1 MAHERLS
8 PRQKMIGMMY
18 LVLTAMLALNVSKE
32 AIEAFKNVD
41 KGLTQTIA
49 LYSNKNDNIY
59 KDFDRA
65 ASENP
70 IKAGKLRSQAY
81 EVKQRADEAY
91 NFIQDLKIE
100 IINKAEGTGPSNLV
114 VKGRNIYVDEIDK
127 KIDDTNIPSE
137 ILIGANENGKA
148 NDLKA
153 VLQDYREFLLGI
165 LEGKNP
171 TIEEALKKS
180 LNTDDG
186 INKDGQ
192 KERWENLNFQ
202 TLPLIAVITILSEM
216 QVNVRNGETE
226 ILNFLYS
233 QIDAS
238 SFKFNKLSPMVIPTI
253 SNYVTLGSDY
263 EAEVFISA
271 TDSTQKPKITVN
283 GNQVLPIDDSGKGHY
298 KIKATSVGTKK
309 WGGVIAMKAP
319 DGTTINYPFDA
330 TYIVGEPNVVV
341 SPTAMN
347 VLYYGI
353 DNPIDVSVPNVSPDK
368 IKIKVINGEYKIGK
382 VKNSKGEN
390 FRGNWIVRPT
400 DQSHNVQVI
409 VTADIGGKPMQFAP
423 LDFRVKPVPPPIAV
437 FGGKSTGTI
446 SRATAA
452 AQQGVFAILPD
463 FDFDL
468 TYQVTGFTFFYT
480 DKGMDQEEVS
490 KNSYLTAKQKE
501 MLGRL
506 TRGKNL
512 IIKDITAL
520 GPDGKTRELNP
531 IILKIN

>member
-65 ASENP
+65 AAENP
-70 IKAGKLRSQAY
+70 TKAGKLRSLAY
-81 EVKQRADEAY
+81 QVKQRADEAY
-91 NFIQDLKIE
+91 NFMQDLKIE

-114 VKGRNIYVDEIDK
+114 VQGREIHVDEIDK
-127 KIDDTNIPSE
+127 KIDDVNIPSE
-137 ILIGANENGKA
+137 VLIGANENGKA

-153 VLQDYREFLLGI
+153 IIQDYREFLLSI
-165 LEGKNP
+165 LDGKDP
-171 TIEEALKKS
+171 TVEDALKKS

-186 INKDGQ
+186 INKDGE
-192 KERWENLNFQ
+192 KERWENLHFQ
-202 TLPLIAVITILSEM
+202 TLPLIAVICILSEM

-226 ILNFLYS
+226 VLNYLYS

-238 SFKFNKLSPMVIPTI
+238 AFKFNKLNAMVIPTV
-253 SNYVTLGSDY
+253 SNYVTLGSEY

-271 TDSTQKPKITVN
+271 TDSTQKPTITVN
-283 GNQVLPIDDSGKGHY
+283 GGQTLPIDDTGKGHY
-298 KIKATSVGTKK
+298 KIKASSVGTKK
-309 WGGVIAMKAP
+309 WGGIIAMKAP
-319 DGTTINYPFDA
+319 DGTTRNFPFDA

-368 IKIKVINGEYKIGK
+368 IKLRVINGEYKIGK

-400 DQSHNVQVI
+400 DQTHNVQVI

-437 FGGKSTGTI
+437 FGGKSTGNI
-446 SRATAA
+446 ARATAA

-468 TYQVTGFTFFYT
+468 TYKVTGFTFFYT

-490 KNSYLTAKQKE
+490 TSSMLTSKQKE

-512 IIKDITAL
+512 IIKDIKAL

-531 IILKIN
+531 IILKID

>member
-32 AIEAFKNVD
+32 AVEAFKKVD

-49 LYSNKNDNIY
+49 NYANKNDNIY
-59 KDFDRA
+59 RDFDRA
-65 ASENP
+65 AAENP
-70 IKAGKLRSQAY
+70 AKAGKYKTEAY
-81 EVKQRADEAY
+81 QVKQRADEAY
-91 NFIQDLKIE
+91 NFMQDLKIE
-100 IINKAEGTGPSNLV
+100 IINKAEGEGPENLA
-114 VKGRNIYVDEIDK
+114 VKGREIFVDEIDK
-127 KIDDTNIPSE
+127 KIDDVNIPSE

-153 VLQDYREFLLGI
+153 VIQDYREFLIGI
-165 LEGKNP
+165 LDGKNP

-186 INKDGQ
+186 INKDGE
-192 KERWENLNFQ
+192 KERWENFNFQ
-202 TLPLIAVITILSEM
+202 TLPLVAVICILSEM

-226 ILNFLYS
+226 VLNNLYS

-238 SFKFNKLSPMVIPTI
+238 SFKFTKLDPIVMAT
-253 SNYVTLGSDY
+253 SNYVTLGSEY
-263 EAEVFISA
+263 QAKVFIGA
-271 TDSTQKPKITVN
+271 TDTTQSPIITV
-283 GNQVLPIDDSGKGHY
+283 GNNVLPLDDTGKGIY
-298 KIKATSVGTKK
+298 KMKATSVGPKK
-309 WGGVIAMKAP
+309 WGGVISLKAP
-319 DGTTINYPFDA
+319 DGTMIDYPFEES
-330 TYIVGEPNVVV
+330 YIVGEPNVVV

-347 VLYYGI
+347 VLYYMI

-368 IKIKVINGEYKIGK
+368 IKIRVINGTYKVGK

-390 FRGNWIVRPT
+390 FRGNWIVRPS
-400 DQSHNVQVI
+400 DQSKNVQVI
-409 VTADIGGKPMQFAP
+409 VTADINGKPMQFAP

-437 FGGKSTGTI
+437 FGGKSTGSI
-446 SRATAA
+446 PRATAA

-468 TYQVTGFTFFYT
+468 NYQVTGFTFFYT
-480 DKGMDQEEVS
+480 DKGMDQEEIS
-490 KNSYLTAKQKE
+490 NSSNLTPKQKQ
-501 MLGRL
+501 MLDRL
-506 TRGKNL
+506 VRGKNL
-512 IIKDITAL
+512 IIKDIKAL

-531 IILKIN
+531 IILKID